1 MAKNLSQT
9 KSFDYIVIGA
19 GSAGCVVANRL
30 SEDSNVRLLLLE
42 AGRPDRKPEIHD
54 PRGFVS
60 LMGSDVDWKYQTE
73 PEPGLNGRR
82 IACNRGK
89 TLGGTSA
96 TNAMIFIRGHRFD
109 FDHWNFLGNEGWSY
123 EDVLPY
129 FRRSEDNCRGANRF
143 RGAGGPLT
151 VSDYTTPSPVAKAF
165 VRAGVELG
173 FRGGPDW
180 DFNVDCPD
188 ESVGH
193 YQFSITRDGR
203 RCSTAVAYLNPIL
216 DRPNLTVQ
224 TDAHVLRLVIENGRC
239 VGVEYRH
246 AGKTEQVRCNR
257 EVIVSAGAFDSPKL
271 LMLSGI
277 GPADTLRRQG
287 ITVETHLPGVGQN
300 LQDHLLMPQIYGCRE
315 PQPVPDLLAEAGLLT
330 RTRPDTAAAAPD
342 LQINFNATIPQLV
355 PPDCPSLEASCT
367 FITILVRP
375 QSAGEVVLRS
385 DDSTAP
391 PVIRMNYLQCESDVR
406 VQLAAIKLC
415 RELTAT
421 RAFATFITREALPG
435 PDKTQSE
442 LVEYI
447 RSHAS
452 TIWHPVGTCKMGYDR
467 MAVVDPQLR
476 VHGIRGLRVAD
487 ASIMPTIVS
496 ANPNAAIIMIGEKA
510 ADLIKADANGDA
522 GVGCVELRE
531 THREKEVNGVSR
543 GTRHTLHR

>member
-1 MAKNLSQT
+1 MCC
-9 KSFDYIVIGA
+9 FV
-19 GSAGCVVANRL
+19 
-30 SEDSNVRLLLLE
+30 E
-42 AGRPDRKPEIHD
+42 AGGPDKKPEIHD
-54 PRGFVS
+54 PRGFVA
-60 LMGSDVDWKYQTE
+60 LMGSEVDWKYQTE

-109 FDHWNFLGNEGWSY
+109 FDHWNYLGNEGWSY
-123 EDVLPY
+123 DDVLPY

-143 RGAGGPLT
+143 RGAGGPVT

-224 TDAHVLRLVIENGRC
+224 TDAHVSRLLIENGRC
-239 VGVEYRH
+239 VGIEYRH
-246 AGKTEQVRCNR
+246 AGQTEQVRCER

-287 ITVETHLPGVGQN
+287 ITVQTHLPGVGQN

-330 RTRPDTAAAAPD
+330 RTRPGTTAAAPD

-355 PPDCPSLEASCT
+355 PPDCPTLDASCT
-367 FITILVRP
+367 FISILVRP
-375 QSAGEVVLRS
+375 QSVGEVVLRS

-391 PVIRMNYLQCESDVR
+391 PVIRMNYLQSRGRRASAACRDQAVPRTRRHPRIREVDHAGSPARPGQNPVR
-406 VQLAAIKLC
+406 AC
-415 RELTAT
+415 
-421 RAFATFITREALPG
+421 
-435 PDKTQSE
+435 
-442 LVEYI
+442 
-447 RSHAS
+447 
-452 TIWHPVGTCKMGYDR
+452 
-467 MAVVDPQLR
+467 R
-476 VHGIRGLRVAD
+476 VHPQPRVDDLASGRHVQDGLRPDGGRRSPVTGARHQRAARCRRFDHAD
-487 ASIMPTIVS
+487 
-496 ANPNAAIIMIGEKA
+496 
-510 ADLIKADANGDA
+510 DRQ
-522 GVGCVELRE
+522 CQ
-531 THREKEVNGVSR
+531 SR
-543 GTRHTLHR
+543 TPRSS